1 MFPHGNRLSTMP
13 SAERVPAMAE
23 QWKDGWLA
31 GWMAG
36 SHSRPYQ
43 VLLTTL
49 FVQAVAESALRG
61 SI

>member
-1 MFPHGNRLSTMP
+1 
-13 SAERVPAMAE
+13 MAE